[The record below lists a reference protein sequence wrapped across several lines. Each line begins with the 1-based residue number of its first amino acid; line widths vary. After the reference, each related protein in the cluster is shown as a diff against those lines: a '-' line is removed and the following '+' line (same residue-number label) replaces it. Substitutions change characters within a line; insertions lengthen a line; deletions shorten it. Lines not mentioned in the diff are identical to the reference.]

1 VGFGAREVESPSQ
14 WALWAPRVV
23 SDTDAES
30 GVQARRGRV
39 VRTGHYAGSVVLCE
53 GRVHGWFECCFGIY
67 KKIAMIGHGDSF
79 QKEAQLP
86 VSSRSARRGEPEGE
100 HLGRHVLQSQVG
112 AVATATRTS
121 CSVGLKRRSRASLT
135 SSTELLV
142 WWANL

>member
-1 VGFGAREVESPSQ
+1 M
-14 WALWAPRVV
+14 RVV
-23 SDTDAES
+23 WCCAR
-30 GVQARRGRV
+30 GVCPDGLSAALGFIK
-39 VRTGHYAGSVVLCE
+39 E
-53 GRVHGWFECCFGIY
+53 
-67 KKIAMIGHGDSF
+67 IAMIGHGDSL

-86 VSSRSARRGEPEGE
+86 VSSRSARRGKPGAERAVSSRSARRGEPEGE
-100 HLGRHVLQSQVG
+100 HLGRHVLQSLVG